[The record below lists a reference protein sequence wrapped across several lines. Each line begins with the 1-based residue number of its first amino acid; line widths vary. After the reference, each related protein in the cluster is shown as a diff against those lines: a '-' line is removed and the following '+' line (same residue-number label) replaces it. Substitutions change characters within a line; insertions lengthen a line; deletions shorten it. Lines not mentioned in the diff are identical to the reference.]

1 MDFITIPFMNAL
13 LWIYHFLGDNF
24 GFAIIVFTILTRLA
38 LYPFSKSQM
47 KSSQAMQELQQ
58 DPEWKKIQKKYKND
72 KQKLQ
77 EEQAK
82 FYQEKGI
89 NPLGSCLPTLLQFP
103 IIIGM
108 YTAISRVMAATP
120 LQLVQLSTSITLP
133 NAASLIPLNSSFLW
147 ITDLS
152 QPERLFLPFLPEFG
166 IPVLAIVVFISQFFM
181 NKLITPQN
189 TNPDDPSAQMSK
201 SMGLMMP
208 LFIAYLAYAYSAGLA
223 LYFVTSNLATIIQ
236 YVLSGRISFGKD
248 SKAKK

>member
-13 LWIYHFLGDNF
+13 VWIYHFLGDNF
-24 GFAIIVFTILTRLA
+24 GFAIIVFTLLTRLV
-38 LYPFSKSQM
+38 LYPFSRSQM

-58 DPEWKKIQKKYKND
+58 DPEWVKIQKKHKND

-82 FYQEKGI
+82 FYKEKGI

-120 LQLVQLSTSITLP
+120 LQLVQLATSISLP

-152 QPERLFLPFLPEFG
+152 QPERLFLPFLPQFG
-166 IPVLAIVVFISQFFM
+166 IPLLAIIVFVSQFFM
-181 NKLITPQN
+181 NKLITPP
-189 TNPDDPSAQMSK
+189 TSNPDDASAQMSK

-223 LYFVTSNLATIIQ
+223 LYFVTSNLATILQ
-236 YVLSGRISFGKD
+236 YVLSGKIKLGKN
-248 SKAKK
+248 KEA

>member
-13 LWIYHFLGDNF
+13 VWIYHFLGDDF
-24 GFAIIVFTILTRLA
+24 GFAIIVFTLLTRLV
-38 LYPFSKSQM
+38 LYPFSRSQM

-58 DPEWKKIQKKYKND
+58 DPEWLKIQKKHKND

-120 LQLVQLSTSITLP
+120 LQLVQLATSISLP

-152 QPERLFLPFLPEFG
+152 QPERLFLPFLPQFG
-166 IPVLAIVVFISQFFM
+166 IPLLAIIVFVSQFFM
-181 NKLITPQN
+181 NKLITPP
-189 TNPDDPSAQMSK
+189 TSNPDDASAQMSK

-223 LYFVTSNLATIIQ
+223 LYFVTSNLATILQ
-236 YVLSGRISFGKD
+236 YVLSGKIKLGKN
-248 SKAKK
+248 KEA

>member
-13 LWIYHFLGDNF
+13 VWIYHFLGDNF
-24 GFAIIVFTILTRLA
+24 GFAIIVFTLLTRLV
-38 LYPFSKSQM
+38 LYPFSRSQM

-120 LQLVQLSTSITLP
+120 LQLVQLSASITLP

-147 ITDLS
+147 ISDLS

-166 IPVLAIVVFISQFFM
+166 IPVLAIVVFICQFFM

-208 LFIAYLAYAYSAGLA
+208 LFIAYLAYTYSAGLA
-223 LYFVTSNLATIIQ
+223 LYFVTSNLATILQ

>member
-1 MDFITIPFMNAL
+1 
-13 LWIYHFLGDNF
+13 
-24 GFAIIVFTILTRLA
+24 
-38 LYPFSKSQM
+38 
-47 KSSQAMQELQQ
+47 MQDIQQ
-58 DPEWKKIQKKYKND
+58 SPEWQKIQKKHKND

-82 FYQEKGI
+82 IYKEKGI

-120 LQLVQLSTSITLP
+120 LQLVQLASTISLP

-147 ITDLS
+147 IADLS

-166 IPVLAIVVFISQFFM
+166 IPILAIVVFISQFFM

-189 TNPDDPSAQMSK
+189 ANPDDPSASMTK

-223 LYFVTSNLATIIQ
+223 LYFVTSNLATILQ
-236 YVLSGRISFGKD
+236 YVLSGKIKLGKN
-248 SKAKK
+248 KEA

>member
-58 DPEWKKIQKKYKND
+58 DPAWKKIQKKYKND

-120 LQLVQLSTSITLP
+120 LQLVQLSASITLP

-147 ITDLS
+147 IADLS

-189 TNPDDPSAQMSK
+189 TNPDDASAQMTK

-248 SKAKK
+248 SKARK

>member
-1 MDFITIPFMNAL
+1 
-13 LWIYHFLGDNF
+13 
-24 GFAIIVFTILTRLA
+24 
-38 LYPFSKSQM
+38 
-47 KSSQAMQELQQ
+47 
-58 DPEWKKIQKKYKND
+58 
-72 KQKLQ
+72 
-77 EEQAK
+77 
-82 FYQEKGI
+82 
-89 NPLGSCLPTLLQFP
+89 
-103 IIIGM
+103 M

-120 LQLVQLSTSITLP
+120 LQLVQLSASITLP

-147 ITDLS
+147 IADLS

-189 TNPDDPSAQMSK
+189 TNPDDPSAQLGK

-223 LYFVTSNLATIIQ
+223 LYFVTSNLATILQ
-236 YVLSGRISFGKD
+236 YVLSGRIKLGKN